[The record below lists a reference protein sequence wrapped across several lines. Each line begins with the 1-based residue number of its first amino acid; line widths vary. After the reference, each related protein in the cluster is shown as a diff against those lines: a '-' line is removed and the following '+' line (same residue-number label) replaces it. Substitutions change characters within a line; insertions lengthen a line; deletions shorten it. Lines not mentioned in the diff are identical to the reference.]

1 MGCGGRVIKYMV
13 AISYEKG
20 VVLCEEYQH
29 LDGEFFKKF
38 ILKHFA
44 TVFCKCGK
52 RGRMFLQDGDPSQN
66 SAKAREALD
75 SVRAEIF
82 TIPPRSP
89 DLNPI
94 ENLFHIVKETLRK
107 DALQKEI
114 SYETMPEF
122 SSRIKSTFMSMEAEV
137 IDRIISSMNKRINK
151 IIVNKGKRIKY

>member
-1 MGCGGRVIKYMV
+1 
-13 AISYEKG
+13 
-20 VVLCEEYQH
+20 
-29 LDGEFFKKF
+29 
-38 ILKHFA
+38 
-44 TVFCKCGK
+44 
-52 RGRMFLQDGDPSQN
+52 MFLQDGDPSQN